1 MCCAVVWLCT
11 GIISATLAAMQIQ
24 YPRRPHGGAAS
35 DVVQSAQKINAVQVN
50 RLVVNTGRQQGGTA
64 ADCFTFDSPRSP
76 QSSRD
81 SVTSSPIAAVH
92 EELDAVGQDRDA
104 LQAENTA
111 RLWRCMRQ
119 TADIND
125 LQTQLAASL
134 DREAGAEHRAAA
146 AEQRLAA
153 GEAEL
158 AKQEAAVLQR
168 AEAAERKLAKLVA
181 ENFNV
186 AVVRCQP
193 SL

>member
-1 MCCAVVWLCT
+1 MCCAVIWLCT

-35 DVVQSAQKINAVQVN
+35 VEVQSAQKINAVQVN
-50 RLVVNTGRQQGGTA
+50 RLVVNTGRQQGGTT

-111 RLWRCMRQ
+111 LLWRCMRQ

-125 LQTQLAASL
+125 LQTQLAACL
-134 DREAGAEHRAAA
+134 AREAEQRAAA

-153 GEAEL
+153 WETEL
-158 AKQEAAVLQR
+158 VKQEAAALQR

-181 ENFNV
+181 QNFNV